1 MACAAGKGTGMDR
14 KAMIEGLMPKAAG
27 DPALMLRVAQL
38 MRADGQEARA
48 MAMAAGI
55 LDPGMAASPP
65 VLAEARRFVART
77 VPHWHFGLVRD
88 RARNR
93 AYEAALRAMIR
104 PGMRVLEIGTGTGL
118 LAMMAA
124 RAGAAEVVTCES
136 NAAVA
141 DAARHVIAANGFAD
155 RVRVVAKPSTALE
168 LGVDLDARADL
179 LVSEIVSHD
188 LLREQVL
195 PAHEDAVARLLA
207 PGASV
212 IPGRGQVR
220 VALAELPS
228 PRFGAEPFEGFD
240 LSAFDPLLPPER
252 RLRSDDPD
260 IALRSGGET
269 LFAFDFATAVPVPG
283 ATAEVACTATGG
295 RVTGILQWIAL
306 DLAPGLR
313 HENAP
318 APDAP
323 RSNWRLRFFEFPEP
337 VDTRP
342 GDHIVI
348 CGVHDRRRVDVWR
361 A

>member
-1 MACAAGKGTGMDR
+1 MDR
-14 KAMIEGLMPKAAG
+14 KAMIEGLLPRAEG
-27 DPALMLRVAQL
+27 DPALMLHVARL

-48 MAMAAGI
+48 IAMAVRI
-55 LDPGMAASPP
+55 VDPGAAPSPP
-65 VLAEARRFVART
+65 VLAETRQFVART

-88 RARNR
+88 QARNQ
-93 AYEAALRAMIR
+93 AYEAALRATIR

-136 NAAVA
+136 NPAIAE
-141 DAARHVIAANGFAD
+141 AARRVIDANGFGD

-168 LGVDLDARADL
+168 LGVDLDAPADL

-195 PAHEDAVARLLA
+195 PAHEDAVARLLV
-207 PGASV
+207 PGAPV
-212 IPGRGQVR
+212 IPGRGEVR

-228 PRFGAEPFEGFD
+228 PRFGTESFEGFD
-240 LSAFDPLLPPER
+240 LSAFDLLLPPER
-252 RLRSDDPD
+252 RLRSDDPE
-260 IALRSGGET
+260 IVLRSSGET
-269 LFAFDFATAVPVPG
+269 LFGFDFATAVPAPG
-283 ATAEVACTATGG
+283 AMGEVVCTATGG
-295 RVTGILQWIAL
+295 RATGILQWIAL

-318 APDAP
+318 APDSP

-337 VDTRP
+337 IDTRP
-342 GDHIVI
+342 GERIGI
-348 CGVHDRRRVDVWR
+348 CGVHNRYHVDVWR